1 MKKVS
6 TIIMAVSF
14 GLFVAASV
22 GSLVLSVGKFKQRA
36 RVYTYVDY
44 ELDDDTGR
52 VSVEVEGKR
61 FSIDPDKIVSL
72 PTDYENG
79 NILYVSEYKT
89 FFFTQTVYEA
99 DRFVIL
105 IPTDGRG
112 DDWKLGVM

>member
-6 TIIMAVSF
+6 TIIMTVSF
-14 GLFVAASV
+14 GLFVVASIAT
-22 GSLVLSVGKFKQRA
+22 LALSVGKFKQRD

-44 ELDDDTGR
+44 DLNEETGL
-52 VSVEVEGKR
+52 VSVKVEGQKLT
-61 FSIDPDKIVSL
+61 IDADKIVSL

-79 NILYVSEYKT
+79 NILYVRECKT
-89 FFFTQTVYEA
+89 FFFTKTVYEV

-112 DDWKLGVM
+112 DDWKLGV